1 MGYIN
6 SPVLDLENGVCL
18 FSYITYIRY
27 WPLFKRDRVVVL
39 DLPIPVQ
46 SVPIT
51 TNVVNS
57 TLAQPMCIRYNIMW

>member
-1 MGYIN
+1 
-6 SPVLDLENGVCL
+6 
-18 FSYITYIRY
+18 
-27 WPLFKRDRVVVL
+27 LFKRDRVVVL

-57 TLAQPMCIRYNIMW
+57 TLAQPMCIRYNIM